1 MINDVRR
8 AYFYAVATR
17 DLYIELPAEDGQAT
31 SGMLGKLNLCLY
43 GTRDAA
49 KGWQDTLSKQ
59 LESCGFKIGVGH
71 PSVCHHPGR
80 QLWTLVHGDDYVTAG
95 LPEDL
100 EWLEKQLSEAYELQ
114 TQKLGDEEGAQLEGK
129 VLNRI
134 VRRTAT
140 GWETEADPRHAEL
153 MIEQLGSST
162 EIMLDTPGSDGKD
175 DADNDDDTDLV
186 GEDITR
192 FRGVAARGNYLSF
205 DRPDMQYAIKEICR
219 EMSRPTTASLR

>member
-1 MINDVRR
+1 M
-8 AYFYAVATR
+8 
-17 DLYIELPAEDGQAT
+17 
-31 SGMLGKLNLCLY
+31 
-43 GTRDAA
+43 
-49 KGWQDTLSKQ
+49 
-59 LESCGFKIGVGH
+59 
-71 PSVCHHPGR
+71 
-80 QLWTLVHGDDYVTAG
+80 HGDDYVTAG

-153 MIEQLGSST
+153 MIAQLGSST
-162 EIMLDTPGSDGKD
+162 ERMLDTPGSDGKD

-219 EMSRPTTASLR
+219 EMSRPTTASLRRLRRIGRYLKRRPRLVWHFEMQEATDHIEICTDSDWAG